1 MIRTEFHPILL
12 GHISEL
18 GDHSYLKQNVYN
30 RHFYPL
36 TMLAL
41 SNLKYETFLENDL
54 SAFSKKYVILPFDP
68 LSHQVN
74 DASRYLDY
82 ARNGGSLIVIDSDK
96 DNVQGIFA
104 KLLSIRLGNTT
115 HFDGIA
121 SAPSHNSSKI
131 IENRHSIPVSGVARD
146 IILPHSD
153 NDMTV
158 KSYYV
163 SNNNDSKNR
172 MVAPFAIEKN
182 YGLGKVIFVN
192 AIGYF
197 DTILT
202 NAISPKN
209 DIGKEKNQFFMSLA
223 NVSNLIDLSGLQ
235 SNDYVKINSLPITSL
250 PPTRIIGDLEIAS
263 GEIGKINGS
272 SILLPDSSSVN
283 KRHSY
288 DLSLKEISIPTLNKI
303 SVLNNKESNTITDLT
318 STNKGDLNS
327 SRIKNDINNARNF
340 KYNLQNVLIKNLM
353 LYGGPFE
360 VTIYS
365 TNSSLPIHL
374 PTSSSY
380 NDYIGVSIP
389 AGFDISFEASKYQ
402 FIVR

>member
-1 MIRTEFHPILL
+1 M
-12 GHISEL
+12 
-18 GDHSYLKQNVYN
+18 
-30 RHFYPL
+30 
-36 TMLAL
+36 
-41 SNLKYETFLENDL
+41 
-54 SAFSKKYVILPFDP
+54 
-68 LSHQVN
+68 
-74 DASRYLDY
+74 DY

-131 IENRHSIPVSGVARD
+131 IENRYSIPVSGVARD

-158 KSYYV
+158 KSYHV

-235 SNDYVKINSLPITSL
+235 DNDYVKINSLPITSL
-250 PPTRIIGDLEIAS
+250 PPTRVIGDLEIAS
-263 GEIGKINGS
+263 GETGKINGS

-288 DLSLKEISIPTLNKI
+288 DLSLKEIGYPNI
-303 SVLNNKESNTITDLT
+303 EQ
-318 STNKGDLNS
+318 
-327 SRIKNDINNARNF
+327 DIC
-340 KYNLQNVLIKNLM
+340 
-353 LYGGPFE
+353 PE
-360 VTIYS
+360 
-365 TNSSLPIHL
+365 
-374 PTSSSY
+374 
-380 NDYIGVSIP
+380 
-389 AGFDISFEASKYQ
+389 
-402 FIVR
+402 